1 MIERADFFFKE
12 CGFEKTIGEDESII
26 YENKELNLT
35 ISFIT
40 LVKTVGVNGSIF
52 INILPPHIVYVI
64 YIKLLELGWLD
75 ERFSKERGAKDI
87 NEYE

>member
-1 MIERADFFFKE
+1 MSKADKLFKN

-40 LVKTVGVNGSIF
+40 LVETVGINGNIF
-52 INILPPHIVYVI
+52 INILPPHIVYII
-64 YIKLLELGWLD
+64 YIKLLELGWI
-75 ERFSKERGAKDI
+75 EE
-87 NEYE
+87 E